1 MSKTCKNCGNTFE
14 DHMNI
19 CPRCGMQ
26 YVENMGEANQPSYG
40 QPAQPYQTGGYPQPQ
55 YGQPYQQPIMGQPM
69 QEQPMTLGQWVGTI
83 LLTTMLGTVSLIL
96 LFVWGF
102 SSNTP
107 TTKKN
112 YCRAMLI
119 IQGISLVLVIILMVL
134 IFSLMASNPEFRSAF
149 ESAYYA

>member
-1 MSKTCKNCGNTFE
+1 MSRTCKNCGNTFE

-26 YVENMGEANQPSYG
+26 YVEDMGM
-40 QPAQPYQTGGYPQPQ
+40 PAQ
-55 YGQPYQQPIMGQPM
+55 QPYQQPYQNQGYPQPPYVQPQYQQQMMGQPV

-96 LFVWGF
+96 LFVWAFG
-102 SSNTP
+102 STTP
-107 TTKKN
+107 PTKKN

-119 IQGISLVLVIILMVL
+119 IQGITMVIAVIFMVV
-134 IFSLMASNPEFRSAF
+134 IFSLLGSNPDFASIF
-149 ESAYYA
+149 ESSFYA

>member
-40 QPAQPYQTGGYPQPQ
+40 QPA
-55 YGQPYQQPIMGQPM
+55 QPYQQPIMGQPM

-134 IFSLMASNPEFRSAF
+134 FFSLMASNPEFRSAF